1 MMHGKTLLW
10 YLDAK
15 VETALRASY
24 GPQAKNFAGHGLY
37 GDVQEQKRFLRE
49 IFDGETW
56 RL

>member
-1 MMHGKTLLW
+1 MHGKTLLW

-15 VETALRASY
+15 VETALPTSY
-24 GPQAKNFAGHGLY
+24 GPQVKNFARHGLY

-49 IFDGETW
+49 NFDGETL

>member
-1 MMHGKTLLW
+1 MHGKALLW

-15 VETALRASY
+15 IETVLRASY
-24 GPQAKNFAGHGLY
+24 GPQVKNFAGHGLY

-49 IFDGETW
+49 NFDGETW